1 MAKAFFAAV
10 VLGFS
15 VIVVPLSRADPS
27 EETAS
32 ASGADSNYVEGRKAL
47 DAKNWKAAIEL
58 LHKASMQDDRNP
70 DIHNFLGYAYRNAGE
85 IGLAFK
91 HYEKALQINPRH
103 RGAHEYV
110 GEAYLLINNLPKAE
124 EHLAALQKICLIS
137 CEEYEDLKRAIAD
150 HSSKLP

>member
-1 MAKAFFAAV
+1 MVKAVCAAV
-10 VLGFS
+10 VFGLS
-15 VIVVPLSRADPS
+15 VIAVPLSRADPS
-27 EETAS
+27 EETGS
-32 ASGADSNYVEGRKAL
+32 SSNADSNYVAGRKAL
-47 DAKNWKAAIEL
+47 QAKNWKAAIEL
-58 LHKASMQDDRNP
+58 LHKAAMQDDRNP
-70 DIHNFLGYAYRNAGE
+70 DIQNFLGYAYRNAGE

-91 HYEKALQINPRH
+91 HYEKALQLNPRH